1 MDKEFETDSDPVSKE
16 TLTQRT
22 LGVSWTSI
30 TRSEQHLHRL
40 HDERKIMTQTSPSRT
55 ARGLQ
60 RPALALALGTAA
72 AATVLAPVAS
82 MAATAPTYND
92 VLANGSAKPTG
103 TLLAPAK
110 IGGATA
116 ALQTKRT
123 TALPATAFP
132 TPVTGTIYGDV
143 ASQALASSAGT
154 QKTALTSAYAA
165 WKTAATPVVNAWI
178 AYTKA
183 KTPAAK
189 ATALKA
195 YNAKLAI
202 YNKKAAGALNNGPA
216 KWTAYSTKYNA
227 WIAVYNSRLTT
238 VKSNHFKL
246 AARTA
251 FAVDCTSADNRHAS
265 DLGGKTQ
272 GHNVGD
278 APAVDQW
285 AGWALYCD
293 PATHILSYYLEH
305 KLDSSGPGGWET
317 FKEKIT
323 TNPATGAITHL
334 DFTTDAVLGGTSLES
349 YIKAFVQTP
358 VTTWLTQ
365 HPFTATT
372 KADFSK
378 FVTKALN
385 DSGAATTD
393 GNPNIGGTNTC
404 ISVASGATL
413 TCQAFT
419 ESLQAALNA
428 SVKGMPY

>member
-1 MDKEFETDSDPVSKE
+1 
-16 TLTQRT
+16 

-246 AARTA
+246 AAQTSFSA
-251 FAVDCTSADNRHAS
+251 PCTSADNRTAAQLNGTSNHH
-265 DLGGKTQ
+265 TV
-272 GHNVGD
+272 N
-278 APAVDQW
+278 APTGAW
-285 AGWALYCD
+285 AGYALYCD
-293 PATHILSYYLEH
+293 TTAIPAPVLNYYLPDNGH
-305 KLDSSGPGGWET
+305 GSGWET
-317 FKEKIT
+317 FTEKIT
-323 TNPATGAITHL
+323 TNPANGAVTGL
-334 DFTTDAVLGGTSLES
+334 DFTTDATGDSLNL
-349 YIKAFVQTP
+349 YIKTFIHDP
-358 VTTWLTQ
+358 LTAWIGT
-365 HPFTATT
+365 HPLTAAT
-372 KADFSK
+372 KADFAK
-378 FVTKALN
+378 FSTKALN
-385 DSGAATTD
+385 EAGSLTGSAV
-393 GNPNIGGTNTC
+393 IGGTGTC

-419 ESLQAALNA
+419 ESLQSALNA
-428 SVKGMPY
+428 SVRGMPY